1 MDRGTYRGLGLVGG
15 FTRGMV
21 GFAVGG
27 LNRAEEMVVV
37 EALGWI
43 KKESADRFTT
53 PYTRGTNTKI
63 QVKDVRERQEHQ
75 ANK

>member
-1 MDRGTYRGLGLVGG
+1 
-15 FTRGMV
+15 
-21 GFAVGG
+21 

-37 EALGWI
+37 GAFEWI

-53 PYTRGTNTKI
+53 PYTRGTKTKI

-75 ANK
+75 ANR

>member
-1 MDRGTYRGLGLVGG
+1 
-15 FTRGMV
+15 
-21 GFAVGG
+21 

-37 EALGWI
+37 EVLGWI

-53 PYTRGTNTKI
+53 PYARGTKTKI

-75 ANK
+75 ANR

>member
-1 MDRGTYRGLGLVGG
+1 MDRGTYHVRVGG

-37 EALGWI
+37 EALEWI

-53 PYTRGTNTKI
+53 PYTRGTKTMMQTKSI
-63 QVKDVRERQEHQ
+63 TERQEHQ
-75 ANK
+75 ANR

>member
-1 MDRGTYRGLGLVGG
+1 
-15 FTRGMV
+15 
-21 GFAVGG
+21 

-37 EALGWI
+37 GALEWI

-75 ANK
+75 ANR